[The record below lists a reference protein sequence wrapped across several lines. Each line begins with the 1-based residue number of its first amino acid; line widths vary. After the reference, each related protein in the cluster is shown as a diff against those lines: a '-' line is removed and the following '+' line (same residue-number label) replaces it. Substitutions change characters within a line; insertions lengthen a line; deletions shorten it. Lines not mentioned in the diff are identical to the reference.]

1 MVPPRARDGVI
12 LVHGGCGG
20 AQPTA
25 RQLAAIR
32 DALNEG
38 YALLETGGSAVDAV
52 ERAVAVLE
60 MSGRFNAGKGAKRQM
75 DGVARMDASLMDG
88 RDLAAGAVASIEG
101 ILTPIRAARCVM
113 ERTPHVLL
121 VGESARRLARLHRI
135 APLPPEHS
143 KERSKASRFS
153 ARNDPEVKFVSQPR
167 AGESGPTLRSP
178 LCGVRPGTA
187 PSKLG
192 TVGAVAHDADGH
204 VAAATSTGGIARM
217 LPGRVGDSPLIG
229 AGTYA
234 DDAAGAVSMTGTGE
248 TIIRMGV
255 AKEIALALEEGRS
268 PEAAGVRALA
278 RMRRRI
284 GGDAGAIVLSAD
296 GAFAILHTTPYM
308 ASGYRAG
315 RSARTASRF
324 HRIREG

>member
-1 MVPPRARDGVI
+1 MAPPRARDGVI

-20 AQPTA
+20 ARPTA
-25 RQLAAIR
+25 RQLAVVR
-32 DALNEG
+32 NALDEG

-60 MSGRFNAGKGAKRQM
+60 MSGRFNAGRGAKRQM

-143 KERSKASRFS
+143 KERSKASRSS
-153 ARNDPEVKFVSQPR
+153 ARDIGTYE
-167 AGESGPTLRSP
+167 ASG
-178 LCGVRPGTA
+178 
-187 PSKLG
+187 KLG
-192 TVGAVAHDADGH
+192 TVGAVARDADGH

-234 DDAAGAVSMTGTGE
+234 DDAGGAVSMTGTGE

-268 PEAAGVRALA
+268 PETAGGRALA

-296 GAFAILHTTPYM
+296 GAFAILHTTPHM
-308 ASGYRAG
+308 ASGYRTG
-315 RSARTASRF
+315 RIARVASRF
-324 HRIREG
+324 HRIRED